1 MDYCCIFSLPRYL
14 LSIASL
20 ALLYSLAQ
28 AARHAH
34 RMRGGVD
41 PVSSASGRLLDF
53 VGDQASHCF
62 QLLVCSYKCCA
73 DTGIS
78 LSQQKSNV
86 FFDLVE
92 IPAQ

>member
-1 MDYCCIFSLPRYL
+1 MFIYGLLLLRLLFLPRYL
-14 LSIASL
+14 LAIASL

-53 VGDQASHCF
+53 VGDQASGCF
-62 QLLVCSYKCCA
+62 
-73 DTGIS
+73 
-78 LSQQKSNV
+78 N
-86 FFDLVE
+86 F
-92 IPAQ
+92 